1 MKFCEDFT
9 APARVFSWLKAWW
22 QFYISD
28 TMLNGCLRTVLL
40 GPSRGLSYDCEI
52 FANHRLKLLIRC
64 CNTINGNI
72 EMLHSS
78 QLYNTTPG
86 DQRPW
91 HLNLFLQRITF
102 SPRFTLHSHS
112 TIDKS
117 ICQEFLLQ
125 PQFCVWI
132 WIEGYLKEDESP
144 PGRSVAHAF

>member
-1 MKFCEDFT
+1 
-9 APARVFSWLKAWW
+9 
-22 QFYISD
+22 
-28 TMLNGCLRTVLL
+28 MLSTRRRPMYSGIFR
-40 GPSRGLSYDCEI
+40 DCEI
-52 FANHRLKLLIRC
+52 FANLRLKLWIRC

-112 TIDKS
+112 TKINQYMLGILPAISVLCLNVDRRIFERGWVTSGQKCS
-117 ICQEFLLQ
+117 TCILNVEGSGWGWTAAQERCQWNFTVILIL
-125 PQFCVWI
+125 F
-132 WIEGYLKEDESP
+132 GK
-144 PGRSVAHAF
+144 GA